1 MKCFLVGWR
10 LFSTCLYIEC
20 LAKIRLM
27 FHYYDVENKQN
38 ILFIIEKK
46 EKTNFKWPATK
57 FLTLNL
63 HIKRQFSKIF
73 ITCWSLKV
81 VFQCRG
87 GSLQIITISGVCFF
101 FFFFLFSMLVVNTE
115 FLLCTFSHLVCFILV
130 CSCLPLP
137 QLSIS
142 LLAISINA

>member
-101 FFFFLFSMLVVNTE
+101 FFFFS
-115 FLLCTFSHLVCFILV
+115 FLNACCKHRIFTLHLLSPCLLY
-130 CSCLPLP
+130 SCLL
-137 QLSIS
+137 LSPPPPT
-142 LLAISINA
+142 LNFFTCNIN